1 MFELNRSLLTF
12 ITEYELIYKLL
23 QVFIV
28 CLWCPVHT
36 PARRN
41 FQKRQWRWDTAEEAS
56 VDFWALSSHCGVEG
70 RCGRCVSAN
79 RSLIWAGGMERDRI
93 LSKCETRIL
102 PGGRLHGTGAHTFY
116 EVKSAAGDIFLGH
129 IHLRDIY
136 NVPVWEQSLVYWLT
150 YWSGRY
156 PVCFQKALIFLLS
169 PEEVWFGPWCSQGN
183 PRKSRRRRSNIAVLL
198 QSLVC
203 KMYCSHQF

>member
-1 MFELNRSLLTF
+1 MVSCPHPSQKKFSEEAMEVGHCRGSQCGFLGAQFT
-12 ITEYELIYKLL
+12 
-23 QVFIV
+23 
-28 CLWCPVHT
+28 LWCGRKMRPLCQ
-36 PARRN
+36 RKQISR
-41 FQKRQWRWDTAEEAS
+41 
-56 VDFWALSSHCGVEG
+56 LS
-70 RCGRCVSAN
+70 R
-79 RSLIWAGGMERDRI
+79 GMERDRI

-102 PGGRLHGTGAHTFY
+102 PGARLHGTRAHTFY

-203 KMYCSHQF
+203 KMYCLHQF